1 MADKQNGSARF
12 FRLGAVFWLLVAAL
26 VGIAHF
32 FWGVVSESVPFV
44 IGAVFV
50 AVLGGFVIVYFARS
64 K

>member
-1 MADKQNGSARF
+1 MADKQNGGARF
-12 FRLGAVFWLLVAAL
+12 FRLGAVFWLLIAAL

-44 IGAVFV
+44 IGAVLA